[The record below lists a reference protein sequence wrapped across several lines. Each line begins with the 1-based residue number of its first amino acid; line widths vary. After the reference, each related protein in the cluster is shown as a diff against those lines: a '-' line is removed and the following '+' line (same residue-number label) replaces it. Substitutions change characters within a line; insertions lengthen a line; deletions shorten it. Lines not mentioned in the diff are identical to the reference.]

1 MNRYLKV
8 LLTGMYLASLAG
20 CASLQ
25 SNLPNYDELLKT
37 QTEQNGRECIR
48 DSQIRGYGVL
58 NDDVVSID
66 ARRPNE
72 YYLMTTLYRCQ
83 SLVMSNSAAFVG
95 GFSELCGGGRD
106 KIFTG
111 EDSCPIKS
119 IFKFESREQA
129 FDAFD
134 QAKETRKKLKEE
146 FEQNATEESD

>member
-1 MNRYLKV
+1 MNRYPKV
-8 LLTGMYLASLAG
+8 LLTGMFLASLAG

-58 NDDVVSID
+58 DDDVVSID